1 MGKRT
6 IELTIVD
13 GFDDAEEARAGRLV
27 LRSWFES
34 QGSSSWIVPP
44 EPEQDR
50 DLDFYLFD
58 ARDLIGQGYV
68 VVIHDSRAK
77 EIWER
82 LWSNGEC
89 HIVIDRGMAMRRI
102 PRLPPESDEKPI
114 ALEIE
119 L

>member
-1 MGKRT
+1 MGDRT
-6 IELTIVD
+6 IELTIID
-13 GFDDAEEARAGRLV
+13 SFDDTEEARAGRLV

-34 QGSSSWIVPP
+34 QGSSSCIVPP
-44 EPEQDR
+44 EPEGNR

-82 LWSNGEC
+82 LWTNGEC

-102 PRLPPESDEKPI
+102 PLFPVTLDE
-114 ALEIE
+114 
-119 L
+119 